1 MASWMVHL
9 RIADR
14 LLDRVKDLDESAF
27 VLGNI
32 APDSGVP
39 NEDWSVFTPPGN
51 VTHFRTRPEEKT
63 YIDIDKYVAEY
74 FSDEKK
80 NGYSRREYSF
90 FLGYYTHLL
99 TDIEW
104 SKMAHSEG
112 VTKENAEKENMSYTD
127 FVWKVKKDW
136 YDLDFLYFEEHPDF
150 RAFHIYEDAE
160 DVTNVFMD
168 SFPRDAFEDRRKYIC
183 GFYHSDNHGDLH
195 RDYRY
200 LTKERADRFVTDT
213 VDKILKVV

>member
-136 YDLDFLYFEEHPDF
+136 YDLDFLYLEEHPDF